1 MIDFEF
7 ITASS
12 LQRWKDEGERWM
24 NKTVGFFENFIIDLW
39 LERWKDEGEK
49 VDE

>member
-12 LQRWKDEGERWM
+12 LQRWKDEGERWK

-39 LERWKDEGEK
+39 LQRWKDEGEK